1 MASIRRD
8 DLPGQPLHLG
18 HALLGHQPQVRH
30 VTAKRALRGGK
41 VRLQAGPSGMRP
53 HGETVVHHEGGRPA
67 REQRVAVTA
76 LTTRTADDRVHT
88 ETIGEPLGLVDVPAS
103 TQRKIDF
110 LQRHEVRLLGL
121 DHPKDGVKVVAV
133 PSKAAVDVVGH
144 DAEIHG
150 HLP

>member
-1 MASIRRD
+1 
-8 DLPGQPLHLG
+8 
-18 HALLGHQPQVRH
+18 
-30 VTAKRALRGGK
+30 
-41 VRLQAGPSGMRP
+41 MRP
-53 HGETVVHHEGGRPA
+53 HGETMVHHEGGRPA

-76 LTTRTADDRVHT
+76 LMMRTADDRVHT

-103 TQRKIDF
+103 TQCKIDL

-133 PSKAAVDVVGH
+133 PSKATVDVVGH
-144 DAEIHG
+144 GAEIHG